1 MLSYEYCISKGTT
14 EEVLAAFWGG
24 PSTLKML
31 VYKWACCIFLV
42 RNSNSNSAWW
52 CWWDRAAP
60 DREAFRGGL
69 VYWYRRER
77 GQKIF
82 IFPVQLTMTRIGN
95 LTRLIHTLA
104 IRVTIQTYTHD
115 NIL

>member
-24 PSTLKML
+24 PSTLNML
-31 VYKWACCIFLV
+31 LYKWAFFWSEIELV
-42 RNSNSNSAWW
+42 IAHGGVGGIGRRQIERPFGGGLYTGTGANG
-52 CWWDRAAP
+52 
-60 DREAFRGGL
+60 DRE
-69 VYWYRRER
+69 
-77 GQKIF
+77 IC
-82 IFPVQLTMTRIGN
+82 ICPVQLTTSRIGN

-104 IRVTIQTYTHD
+104 IRVTIHTYTHD